1 LFVLYSEKKGY
12 QTLIDTFWESSFVD
26 GFRNCGE
33 IFTYDVPRSNKEFD
47 HNAI

>member
-26 GFRNCGE
+26 GFRNRGE